1 MLTRLLR
8 NAAVASGAAVL
19 VACATTGTAPA
30 PKVADTANLPGTPAC
45 FWVRN
50 VWGWTVLNNSELI
63 VQAPTNQDAYLV
75 KLFEPVFDLDFHIRL
90 GFQDVEHTGM
100 ICGPSR
106 DYLIVRGY
114 APPRIP
120 IVAVQKLTAAEQ
132 VQLLQAAKRPVPRG
146 LLPAATPAPP
156 PPPAR
161 GTATAT

>member
-8 NAAVASGAAVL
+8 NVAVASGAAVV
-19 VACATTGTAPA
+19 VACATTDAA
-30 PKVADTANLPGTPAC
+30 PKQADTANLPGTPAC

-63 VQAPTNQDAYLV
+63 VQAPTNQNAYLV
-75 KLFEPVFDLDFHIRL
+75 KLFEPVFDLDFHIGL

-132 VQLLQAAKRPVPRG
+132 VQLLRAAKRPVPRG
-146 LLPAATPAPP
+146 LLPAATPPA

-161 GTATAT
+161 GTATTT